1 MSNMSTTHSPKVER
15 AVSTCRPADVTS
27 VRLDAAA
34 LDSTA
39 PSYLR
44 DLKAELA
51 DEGYQPATL
60 TVTACFDEDCSLATQ
75 TEVDRLREYVR
86 AAAFL
91 GASRFTVSVDT
102 VVAPEKVQPALDAL
116 AERADREGV
125 RLTLTGDADLSVRT
139 C

>member
-1 MSNMSTTHSPKVER
+1 MSTTHSPKVER
-15 AVSTCRPADVTS
+15 AVSACRPADVTS
-27 VRLDAAA
+27 VRLDATA
-34 LDSTA
+34 LESTA

-60 TVTACFDEDCSLATQ
+60 AVTACFDEDCSLATQ
-75 TEVDRLREYVR
+75 TEADHLREYVR

-91 GASRFTVSVDT
+91 GASRLAVDVDT
-102 VVAPEKVQPALDAL
+102 VAAPEKVRPALDAL

-125 RLTLTGDADLSVRT
+125 RLTLTDDADLSLSP
-139 C
+139 